1 MAGDLAY
8 YPMTNKNATAK
19 SFSDS
24 GFALSQQN
32 QSIRMSSS
40 QVPYTYQSSQV
51 SALFKSLI
59 I

>member
-51 SALFKSLI
+51 SAL
-59 I
+59 